1 MQWAV
6 YTSFQ
11 LVGFMCILFPEVNQ
25 MTHFH

>member
-1 MQWAV
+1 MQYAV

-11 LVGFMCILFPEVNQ
+11 LLGFMCILFQEVNQ